1 MKYLIVVDMQND
13 FIDGALGTAEAAAIV
28 PYVKSLIENFDGK
41 VLFTRD
47 THSENYMET
56 QEGNNLPVPH
66 CIKGTY
72 GWRIRAE
79 LDALRKTEAIDK
91 VTFGSK
97 DLVEVLRGETD
108 IESITFVGLCTDICV
123 ISNVMLTKAF
133 YPEIPLAVDA
143 KACAGVT
150 PQSHKNALEAM
161 KMCQVTI
168 INE

>member
-1 MKYLIVVDMQND
+1 MRITSRELWN
-13 FIDGALGTAEAAAIV
+13 TAS
-28 PYVKSLIENFDGK
+28 KK
-41 VLFTRD
+41 V
-47 THSENYMET
+47 Y
-56 QEGNNLPVPH
+56 
-66 CIKGTY
+66 
-72 GWRIRAE
+72 
-79 LDALRKTEAIDK
+79 KTEAIDK

-97 DLVEVLRGETD
+97 DLAEVLRGETD